1 MRLAGYDGRV
11 SDTFED
17 KHNSEA
23 KLDRCRELVIGD
35 GGVYKAELVSWLCS
49 VVALSESYRPR
60 GHWLVITCWLSTLQ
74 TVKLSATAT
83 SLTSPLP
90 CTLQTLK
97 LSVTATSLTNAT
109 NCQTVCHSYFS
120 D

>member
-1 MRLAGYDGRV
+1 MRLAGYDGSV

-23 KLDRCRELVIGD
+23 KPDRCRKLVIGD

-49 VVALSESYRPR
+49 VVALSESHRPR
-60 GHWLVITCWLSTLQ
+60 GHWLIITCWFSTLQ
-74 TVKLSATAT
+74 TVKLSVTAT

-90 CTLQTLK
+90 CTLQAVK
-97 LSVTATSLTNAT
+97 LSVTATFLTTT
-109 NCQTVCHSYFS
+109 NYQTICQRYFS